1 MNAQTSIDR
10 APATAFDDG
19 KSRAEADINRWA
31 ELKSANERPMH
42 ERMWEDIA
50 RLIRPQRGGFTQ
62 TDPAGR
68 TLEKPLSSAPIHAHG
83 NFAAGLYGT
92 LTNPA
97 NQWCGLATNDPDDLT
112 NHEHALWLD
121 TVTSRVLAS
130 FQPSVS
136 TFYTA
141 AQQVYGDIAA
151 FGNAAQYDE
160 ILEDERKIL
169 DITLSLAEIVMEIDA
184 FGRVVEVV
192 RRFMLTPVQAMGMFK
207 RDDDRLPEKL
217 RELAI
222 KGDMTRIAFYHRVG
236 RNEEFRKGRLGPAGK
251 RWYSRYSTECDCTL
265 IRVRGYDEMPF
276 YAPRWDVDTGHTYGT
291 GPAFAALASARL
303 HNRMTDAT
311 IRAAQRAA
319 DPTIMA
325 PDRGDWPLNGKIL
338 PGQVVYGAMNL
349 QGKPMLQPL
358 DVAGR
363 LQLTLQERQEVMQEI
378 RDAFHYTL
386 MNLAGR
392 TGMTATEVMAITEER
407 QRLWAPHQGRVQ
419 EEYLAPKVARRF
431 ALLWKAGQIPPPP
444 KGLAGKELTVIY
456 KSAAAAA
463 QRSVEGNAV
472 LRILQDITPLA
483 QISPDAAQRLA
494 DRLDPDGALEILM
507 EARGAPAKL
516 IRSREDADARTEA
529 RAQQQQAA
537 QTAQMMQAGAG
548 MVKDLA
554 GAQAQMAP
562 QGQGAAA

>member
-1 MNAQTSIDR
+1 MNAVTQKS
-10 APATAFDDG
+10 AFDDG
-19 KSRAEADINRWA
+19 RTRTEQDIARWA
-31 ELKSANERPMH
+31 ELKTDRSQH
-42 ERMWEDIA
+42 ERMWEEIA
-50 RLIRPQRGGFTQ
+50 RLIRPQRGGFGL

-68 TLEKPLSSAPIHAHG
+68 QMEKPLSSAPIHAHG

-97 NQWCGLATNDPDDLT
+97 NRWCGLATNDPDDMKV
-112 NHEHALWLD
+112 HENALWLD
-121 TVTSRVLAS
+121 TASNRVLAS

-151 FGNAAQYDE
+151 FGNAAQFDE
-160 ILEDERKIL
+160 LQTAERRIL
-169 DITLSLAEIVMEIDA
+169 DVTISLAEICYDIDA

-192 RRFMLTPVQAMGMFK
+192 RRFMLTAEQAIGMF
-207 RDDDRLPEKL
+207 RQPDDRLPTKL
-217 RELAI
+217 TEMAE
-222 KGDMTRIAFYHRVG
+222 KGDRTRMAFYQRIG
-236 RNEEFRKGRLGPAGK
+236 RNDAFRPGRLGAAGK
-251 RWYSRYSTECDCTL
+251 RWYSRYSTECDSAL
-265 IRVRGYDEMPF
+265 IRVKGYDEMPF

-291 GPAFAALASARL
+291 GPAFAALASTRL

-319 DPTIMA
+319 DPTILA

-338 PGQVVYGAMNL
+338 PGQIVYGAMNM
-349 QGKPMLQPL
+349 QGQAMLQPL

-407 QRLWAPHQGRVQ
+407 QRLWAPHQGRLQ
-419 EEYLAPKVARRF
+419 EEYLARKVARRF
-431 ALLWKAGQIPPPP
+431 AMLWKAGQIPPPP
-444 KGLAGKELTVIY
+444 EGLKGKELTVIY

-463 QRSVEGNAV
+463 QQSFEGNAA
-472 LRILQDITPLA
+472 LRILQDIAPLA
-483 QISPDAAQRLA
+483 QISPTAAERLG
-494 DRLDPDGALEILM
+494 DRLDPDGMLEILM
-507 EARGAPAKL
+507 QARGAPASL
-516 IRSREDADARTEA
+516 LRSREDADALAEGRN
-529 RAQQQQAA
+529 QQKAA
-537 QTAQMMQAGAG
+537 MQTVGTMQAGAG
-548 MVKDLA
+548 MLKDLA

-562 QGQGAAA
+562 QGAAA

>member
-1 MNAQTSIDR
+1 MNALT
-10 APATAFDDG
+10 PAAAFEGGKTTAEG
-19 KSRAEADINRWA
+19 DIARWT
-31 ELKSANERPMH
+31 ELKTERQQH
-42 ERMWEDIA
+42 EQLWTDIA
-50 RLIRPQRGGFTQ
+50 RLIRPQRGGFGL

-68 TLEKPLSSAPIHAHG
+68 QMEKPLSSAPIHAHG

-97 NQWCGLATNDPDDLT
+97 NRWCGLATNDPDDMKV
-112 NHEHALWLD
+112 HENALWLD
-121 TVTSRVLAS
+121 TASNRVLAS

-151 FGNAAQYDE
+151 FGNAAQFDE
-160 ILEDERKIL
+160 LQTAERRIL
-169 DITLSLAEIVMEIDA
+169 DVTISLAEICYDIDA
-184 FGRVVEVV
+184 FGLVVEVV
-192 RRFMLTPVQAMGMFK
+192 RRFMLTAEQAIGMF
-207 RDDDRLPEKL
+207 REPDDRLPKKL
-217 RELAI
+217 TEMAE
-222 KGDMTRIAFYHRVG
+222 KGDRTRMAFYQRIG
-236 RNEEFRKGRLGPAGK
+236 RNDAFRPGRLGAAGK
-251 RWYSRYSTECDCTL
+251 RWYSRYSTECDTAL
-265 IRVRGYDEMPF
+265 IRVKGYDEMPF

-291 GPAFAALASARL
+291 GPAFAALASTRL

-319 DPTIMA
+319 DPTILA

-349 QGKPMLQPL
+349 RGEAMLQPL

-407 QRLWAPHQGRVQ
+407 QRLWAPHQGRLQ
-419 EEYLAPKVARRF
+419 EEYLARKVARRF
-431 ALLWKAGQIPPPP
+431 AMLWKAGQIPPPP
-444 KGLAGKELTVIY
+444 EGLKGKELTVVY

-463 QRSVEGNAV
+463 QQSFEGNAA
-472 LRILQDITPLA
+472 LRILQDIAPLA
-483 QISPDAAQRLA
+483 QISPAAAERLG
-494 DRLDPDGALEILM
+494 DRLDPDGMLEVLM
-507 EARGAPAKL
+507 QARGAPASL
-516 IRSREDADARTEA
+516 LRSREDADALAEGRN
-529 RAQQQQAA
+529 QQKAAA
-537 QTAQMMQAGAG
+537 QTVGTMQAGAG
-548 MVKDLA
+548 MLKDLA

-562 QGQGAAA
+562 QGAAA

>member
-1 MNAQTSIDR
+1 MNAVTPKS
-10 APATAFDDG
+10 AFDDG
-19 KSRAEADINRWA
+19 RTRTEQDIARWA
-31 ELKSANERPMH
+31 ELKTDRSQH
-42 ERMWEDIA
+42 ERMWEEIA
-50 RLIRPQRGGFTQ
+50 RLIRPQRGGFGL

-68 TLEKPLSSAPIHAHG
+68 QMEKPLSSAPIHAHG

-97 NQWCGLATNDPDDLT
+97 NRWCGLATNDPDDMKE
-112 NHEHALWLD
+112 HENALWLD
-121 TVTSRVLAS
+121 TASNRVLAS

-151 FGNAAQYDE
+151 FGNAAQFDE
-160 ILEDERKIL
+160 LQTAERRIL
-169 DITLSLAEIVMEIDA
+169 DVTISLAEICYDIDA

-192 RRFMLTPVQAMGMFK
+192 RRFMLTAEQAIGMF
-207 RDDDRLPEKL
+207 RQPDDRLPTKL
-217 RELAI
+217 TEMAE
-222 KGDMTRIAFYHRVG
+222 KGDRTRMAFYQRIG
-236 RNEEFRKGRLGPAGK
+236 RNDAFRPGRLGAAGK
-251 RWYSRYSTECDCTL
+251 RWYSRYSTECDSAL
-265 IRVRGYDEMPF
+265 IRVKGYDEMPF

-291 GPAFAALASARL
+291 GPAFAALASTRL

-311 IRAAQRAA
+311 IRSAQRAA
-319 DPTIMA
+319 DPTILA

-338 PGQVVYGAMNL
+338 PGQIVYGAMNM
-349 QGKPMLQPL
+349 QGQAMLQPL

-407 QRLWAPHQGRVQ
+407 QRLWAPHQGRLQ
-419 EEYLAPKVARRF
+419 EEYLARKVARRF
-431 ALLWKAGQIPPPP
+431 AMLWKAGQIPPPP
-444 KGLAGKELTVIY
+444 EGLKGKELTVIY

-463 QRSVEGNAV
+463 QQSFEGNAA
-472 LRILQDITPLA
+472 LRILQDIAPLA
-483 QISPDAAQRLA
+483 QISPTAAERLG
-494 DRLDPDGALEILM
+494 DRLDPDGMLEILM
-507 EARGAPAKL
+507 QARGAPASL
-516 IRSREDADARTEA
+516 LRSREDADALAEGRN
-529 RAQQQQAA
+529 QQKAA
-537 QTAQMMQAGAG
+537 MQTVGTMQAGAG
-548 MVKDLA
+548 MLKDLA

-562 QGQGAAA
+562 QGAAA

>member
-1 MNAQTSIDR
+1 MNALT
-10 APATAFDDG
+10 PAAAFEDG
-19 KSRAEADINRWA
+19 KTTAEKDIARWA
-31 ELKSANERPMH
+31 ELKTERSQH
-42 ERMWEDIA
+42 EQLWTDIA
-50 RLIRPQRGGFTQ
+50 RLIRPQRGGFGL

-68 TLEKPLSSAPIHAHG
+68 QLEKPLSSAPIHAHG

-97 NQWCGLATNDPDDLT
+97 NRWCGLATNDPDDMKV
-112 NHEHALWLD
+112 HENALWLD
-121 TVTSRVLAS
+121 TASNRVLAS

-151 FGNAAQYDE
+151 FGNAAQFDE
-160 ILEDERKIL
+160 MQPEERRIL
-169 DITLSLAEIVMEIDA
+169 DVTISLAEICYDIDA
-184 FGRVVEVV
+184 FGLVVEVV
-192 RRFMLTPVQAMGMFK
+192 RRFMLTAEQAIGMF
-207 RDDDRLPEKL
+207 RQPDDRLPAKL
-217 RELAI
+217 AEMAE
-222 KGDMTRIAFYHRVG
+222 KGDRTRMAFYQRIG
-236 RNEEFRKGRLGPAGK
+236 RNDAFRPGRLGAAGK
-251 RWYSRYSTECDCTL
+251 RWYSRYSTECDSAL
-265 IRVRGYDEMPF
+265 IRVKGYDEMPF

-291 GPAFAALASARL
+291 GPAFAALASTRL

-319 DPTIMA
+319 DPTILA

-349 QGKPMLQPL
+349 QGNPMLQPL

-363 LQLTLQERQEVMQEI
+363 LNLTLQERQEVMQEI

-407 QRLWAPHQGRVQ
+407 QRLWAPHQGRLQ
-419 EEYLAPKVARRF
+419 EEYLARKVARRF
-431 ALLWKAGQIPPPP
+431 AMLWKAGQIPPPP
-444 KGLAGKELTVIY
+444 EGLKGKELTVVY

-463 QRSVEGNAV
+463 QQSFEGNAA
-472 LRILQDITPLA
+472 LRILQDIAPLA
-483 QISPDAAQRLA
+483 QISPAAAERLG
-494 DRLDPDGALEILM
+494 DRLDPDGMLEVLM
-507 EARGAPAKL
+507 QARGAPASL
-516 IRSREDADARTEA
+516 LRSREDADALADGRQREK
-529 RAQQQQAA
+529 AA
-537 QTAQMMQAGAG
+537 MQTVGTMQAGAG
-548 MVKDLA
+548 MLKDLA

-562 QGQGAAA
+562 QGVAA

>member
-1 MNAQTSIDR
+1 MNALNL
-10 APATAFDDG
+10 AAFEDG
-19 KSRAEADINRWA
+19 KTRAERDIARWG
-31 ELKSANERPMH
+31 ELKTARSQH
-42 ERMWEDIA
+42 ERMWEEIA
-50 RLIRPQRGGFTQ
+50 RLIRPQRGGFGQ

-68 TLEKPLSSAPIHAHG
+68 ILEKPLSSAPIHANS

-97 NQWCGLATNDPDDLT
+97 NRWCGLASSDPEANK
-112 NHEHALWLD
+112 NHENRLWLD
-121 TVTSRVLAS
+121 RVSDIVLNS
-130 FQPSVS
+130 FQPSIS

-141 AQQVYGDIAA
+141 AHQVYGDIAA

-160 ILEDERKIL
+160 ILMDERKIL
-169 DITLSLAEIVMEIDA
+169 DVTVSLAEIVFEIDA
-184 FGRVVEVV
+184 FGRVTEVV
-192 RRFMLTPVQAMGMFK
+192 RRFMLTPEQALGMF
-207 RDDDRLPEKL
+207 RQPDDQVPEKL
-217 RELAI
+217 RTLAT
-222 KGDMTRIAFYHRVG
+222 KGDRSRIAFYHRVG
-236 RNEEFRKGRLGPAGK
+236 RNDAFRKGRLGPDGK

-265 IRVRGYDEMPF
+265 IRVKGYDEMPF
-276 YAPRWDVDTGHTYGT
+276 FAPRWDVDTGHSYGT
-291 GPAFAALASARL
+291 GPAYAAIASARL
-303 HNRMTDAT
+303 HNRMTDST
-311 IRAAQRAA
+311 LRAAQRAA

-363 LQLTLQERQEVMQEI
+363 LQLTLEERQEVMQEI

-407 QRLWAPHQGRVQ
+407 QRLWAPHQGRLQ
-419 EEYLAPKVARRF
+419 EEYLAPKVGRRF

-444 KGLAGKELTVIY
+444 EGLKGTELQVVY

-483 QISPDAAQRLA
+483 QLSPDAAQRLA
-494 DRLDPDGALEILM
+494 DRLDPDGALEVLI
-507 EARGAPAKL
+507 EARGAPAAL
-516 IRSREDADARTEA
+516 IRSREEADARTAA
-529 RAQQQQAA
+529 RQQQQQQA
-537 QTAQMMQAGAG
+537 QTMAAMQAGTG
-548 MVKDLA
+548 MLKDVA
-554 GAQAQMAP
+554 GATAQLAP
-562 QGQGAAA
+562 QGQGSAA

>member
-1 MNAQTSIDR
+1 MNALTPS
-10 APATAFDDG
+10 AAFEDG
-19 KSRAEADINRWA
+19 KTRAERDIARWA
-31 ELKSANERPMH
+31 ELKTDRSQH

-50 RLIRPQRGGFTQ
+50 RLIRPQRGGFGQ

-68 TLEKPLSSAPIHAHG
+68 QLEKPLSSAPIHANS

-97 NQWCGLATNDPDDLT
+97 NRWCGLTSSDPEANR
-112 NHEHALWLD
+112 NHENRLWLD
-121 TVTSRVLAS
+121 RVTDIVLNS
-130 FQPSVS
+130 FQPQIS

-141 AQQVYGDIAA
+141 AHQVYGDIAA

-160 ILEDERKIL
+160 VLEDERKIL
-169 DITLSLAEIVMEIDA
+169 DVTISLAEICYDVDA
-184 FGRVVEVV
+184 FGRVSEVV
-192 RRFMLTPVQAMGMFK
+192 RRFMLTPEQALGLF
-207 RDDDRLPEKL
+207 RRSDDQLPEELRKL
-217 RELAI
+217 AD
-222 KGDMTRIAFYHRVG
+222 KGDRARIAFYHRVG
-236 RNEEFRKGRLGPAGK
+236 RNDTFRKGRLGPDGK
-251 RWYSRYSTECDCTL
+251 RWYSRYSTECGPTL
-265 IRVRGYDEMPF
+265 IRVKGYDEMPF
-276 YAPRWDVDTGHTYGT
+276 FAPRWDVDTGHSYGT
-291 GPAFAALASARL
+291 GPAYAAIASARL

-325 PDRGDWPLNGKIL
+325 PDRGDWPLNGKIR
-338 PGQVVYGAMNL
+338 PGEVVYGAMNL
-349 QGKPMLQPL
+349 QGKPMMQPL
-358 DVAGR
+358 DVSGR
-363 LQLTLQERQEVMQEI
+363 LQLTLEERQEVMQEI

-407 QRLWAPHQGRVQ
+407 QRLWAPHQGRLQ

-444 KGLAGKELTVIY
+444 EGLKGTELQVVY

-472 LRILQDITPLA
+472 LRILQDIAPLA
-483 QISPDAAQRLA
+483 QISPEAAQRLG
-494 DRLDPDGALEILM
+494 DRLDPDGALEILV
-507 EARGAPAKL
+507 EARGAPASL
-516 IRSREDADARTEA
+516 IRSREEADALTQA
-529 RAQQQQAA
+529 RQQQQQAA
-537 QTAQMMQAGAG
+537 QATQMMQAGTG

-554 GAQAQMAP
+554 GAQAQLTP

>member
-1 MNAQTSIDR
+1 MNAITQIDR
-10 APATAFDDG
+10 APAAAFEGGKTTAEG
-19 KSRAEADINRWA
+19 DIARWA
-31 ELKSANERPMH
+31 ELKTDRSQH
-42 ERMWEDIA
+42 EQLWTDIA
-50 RLIRPQRGGFTQ
+50 RLIRPQRGGFGL

-68 TLEKPLSSAPIHAHG
+68 QMEKPLSSAPIHAHG

-97 NQWCGLATNDPDDLT
+97 NRWCGLATNDPDDMKVHK
-112 NHEHALWLD
+112 NALWLD
-121 TVTSRVLAS
+121 TASNRVLAS

-151 FGNAAQYDE
+151 FGNAAQFDE
-160 ILEDERKIL
+160 IQPAERRIL
-169 DITLSLAEIVMEIDA
+169 DVTISLAEICYDIDA
-184 FGRVVEVV
+184 FGLVVEVV
-192 RRFMLTPVQAMGMFK
+192 RRFMLTAEQAIGMF
-207 RDDDRLPEKL
+207 RQPDDRLPPKL
-217 RELAI
+217 V
-222 KGDMTRIAFYHRVG
+222 DMAQKSDRTRMAFYQRIG
-236 RNEEFRKGRLGPAGK
+236 RNDAFRPGRLGAAGK

-265 IRVRGYDEMPF
+265 IRVKGYDEMPF

-291 GPAFAALASARL
+291 GPAFAALASTRL

-319 DPTIMA
+319 DPTILA

-338 PGQVVYGAMNL
+338 PGQVVYGAMNM
-349 QGKPMLQPL
+349 QGQAMLQPL

-407 QRLWAPHQGRVQ
+407 QRLWAPHQGRLQ
-419 EEYLAPKVARRF
+419 EEYLARKVARRF
-431 ALLWKAGQIPPPP
+431 AMLWKAGQIPPPP
-444 KGLAGKELTVIY
+444 EGLKGKELTVVY

-463 QRSVEGNAV
+463 QRSMEGNAA
-472 LRILQDITPLA
+472 LRLLQDIGPLA
-483 QISPDAAQRLA
+483 QISPAAAQRL
-494 DRLDPDGALEILM
+494 DERLDPDTMMEVLL
-507 EARGAPAKL
+507 EARGAPAAL
-516 IRSREDADARTEA
+516 LRSREDADARAQA
-529 RAQQQQAA
+529 RNQEKAA
-537 QTAQMMQAGAG
+537 MQTVGTMQAGAG
-548 MVKDLA
+548 MLKDLA

-562 QGQGAAA
+562 QGAAA

>member
-1 MNAQTSIDR
+1 MNAYTPV
-10 APATAFDDG
+10 AAKTGAAFEDG
-19 KSRAEADINRWA
+19 KSRAEQDIARWA
-31 ELKSANERPMH
+31 ELKTDRSQH
-42 ERMWEDIA
+42 ERLWEDIA
-50 RLIRPQRGGFTQ
+50 RLIRPQRGGFGQ

-68 TLEKPLSSAPIHAHG
+68 ILEKPLSSAPIHAHN

-97 NQWCGLATNDPDDLT
+97 NQWCGLATNDPDDLE
-112 NHEHALWLD
+112 NHDHKLWLD
-121 TVTSRVLAS
+121 TVSARVLAS
-130 FQPSVS
+130 FQPSIS

-141 AQQVYGDIAA
+141 AQQIYGDIAA

-169 DITLSLAEIVMEIDA
+169 DVTISLAEIVMEIDA
-184 FGRVVEVV
+184 FGRVTEVV
-192 RRFMLTPVQAMGMFK
+192 RRFMLTPEQALGMF
-207 RDDDRLPEKL
+207 RRADDQLPDKL
-217 RELAI
+217 RELAE
-222 KGDMTRIAFYHRVG
+222 KGDRTRHAFYHRVG
-236 RNEEFRKGRLGPAGK
+236 RNDTFRKGRLGPDGK
-251 RWYSRYSTECDCTL
+251 RWYSRYSTECGMAL

-291 GPAFAALASARL
+291 GPAYAALASARL
-303 HNRMTDAT
+303 HHRMTDAT

-319 DPTIMA
+319 DPTILA

-349 QGKPMLQPL
+349 QGKPMMQPL
-358 DVAGR
+358 DVSGR

-407 QRLWAPHQGRVQ
+407 QRLWAPHQGRIQ

-431 ALLWKAGQIPPPP
+431 AMLWKAGQIPPPP
-444 KGLAGKELTVIY
+444 EGLAGKELTVVY

-463 QRSVEGNAV
+463 QESVQGNAV
-472 LRILQDITPLA
+472 LRILQDIAPLA
-483 QISPDAAQRLA
+483 QISPEAAQRLG

-507 EARGAPAKL
+507 AARGAPAKL
-516 IRSREDADARTEA
+516 VRSREEADARTEA
-529 RAQQQQAA
+529 RQQQQA
-537 QTAQMMQAGAG
+537 QMQQLAAMKEGTG

-554 GAQAQMAP
+554 GAGAAM
-562 QGQGAAA
+562 QGQGVAA

>member
-1 MNAQTSIDR
+1 MNALTPK
-10 APATAFDDG
+10 AAFEDG
-19 KSRAEADINRWA
+19 STRAEKDIARWA
-31 ELKSANERPMH
+31 ELKTDRSQH
-42 ERMWEDIA
+42 EQMWEDIA
-50 RLIRPQRGGFTQ
+50 RLIRPQRGGFGL

-68 TLEKPLSSAPIHAHG
+68 TLEKPLSSAPIHAHS

-97 NQWCGLATNDPDDLT
+97 NQWCGLSTNDPDDLQI
-112 NHEHALWLD
+112 HEHRLWLD
-121 TVTSRVLAS
+121 TASARVLAS

-141 AQQVYGDIAA
+141 AQQIYGDIAA

-169 DITLSLAEIVMEIDA
+169 DITVSLAEIVMEIDA

-192 RRFMLTPVQAMGMFK
+192 RRFMLTPEQAMSMF
-207 RDDDRLPEKL
+207 RRADDQLPGKLVEMAQKGERTRL
-217 RELAI
+217 
-222 KGDMTRIAFYHRVG
+222 AFYHRVG
-236 RNEEFRKGRLGPAGK
+236 RNESFRKGRLGPDGK
-251 RWYSRYSTECDCTL
+251 RWYSRYSTECEMTL
-265 IRVRGYDEMPF
+265 IRVRGYDDMPF

-303 HNRMTDAT
+303 HHRMTDAT

-319 DPTIMA
+319 DPTILA
-325 PDRGDWPLNGKIL
+325 PDRGDWPLNGTIQ
-338 PGQVVYGAMNL
+338 PGKVVYGAMNL
-349 QGKPMLQPL
+349 QGRPMLQPL
-358 DVAGR
+358 DVSGR

-431 ALLWKAGQIPPPP
+431 AMLWKAGQIPPPP
-444 KGLAGKELTVIY
+444 KGLAGKELQVVY

-483 QISPDAAQRLA
+483 QMSPDAAQRLA
-494 DRLDPDGALEILM
+494 DRLDPDGALEILI
-507 EARGAPAKL
+507 EARGAPARL
-516 IRSREDADARTEA
+516 IRSREEADARTEA
-529 RAQQQQAA
+529 RMQQQQ
-537 QTAQMMQAGAG
+537 QMQAMQAMQAGTG

-562 QGQGAAA
+562 AEGATA

>member
-1 MNAQTSIDR
+1 MNAL
-10 APATAFDDG
+10 TAASAFEDG
-19 KSRAEADINRWA
+19 KTRAEKDIARWA
-31 ELKSANERPMH
+31 ELRTDRSQH
-42 ERMWEDIA
+42 EQMWEDIA
-50 RLIRPQRGGFTQ
+50 RLIRPQRGGFGL

-68 TLEKPLSSAPIHAHG
+68 QLEKPLSSAPIHAHS

-97 NQWCGLATNDPDDLT
+97 NQWCGLSTNDPDDLK
-112 NHEHALWLD
+112 NHKHRLWLD
-121 TVTSRVLAS
+121 MASARVLAS

-141 AQQVYGDIAA
+141 AQQIYGDLAA

-160 ILEDERKIL
+160 IVISDRKIL
-169 DITLSLAEIVMEIDA
+169 DITVSLSEIVMEIDA
-184 FGRVVEVV
+184 YGLVVEVV
-192 RRFMLTPVQAMGMFK
+192 RRFMLTPEQALSMF
-207 RDDDRLPEKL
+207 RQPDDQLPEKL
-217 RELAI
+217 NELAA
-222 KGDMTRIAFYHRVG
+222 KGDRTRHAFYHRVG
-236 RNEEFRKGRLGPAGK
+236 RNDTFRKGRLGPNGK
-251 RWYSRYSTECDCTL
+251 RWYSRYSTECGMGL
-265 IRVRGYDEMPF
+265 IRVKGYDEMPF

-303 HNRMTDAT
+303 HHRMTDAT

-325 PDRGDWPLNGKIL
+325 PDRGDWPLNGKIR
-338 PGQVVYGAMNL
+338 PGEVVYGAMNI

-431 ALLWKAGQIPPPP
+431 AMLWKAGQIPPPP
-444 KGLAGKELTVIY
+444 PGLAGKELQVIY

-483 QISPDAAQRLA
+483 QISPEAAARLGE
-494 DRLDPDGALEILM
+494 RLDPDGTLEVLL
-507 EARGAPAKL
+507 EARGAPARML
-516 IRSREDADARTEA
+516 RSREDADARTEA
-529 RAQQQQAA
+529 RRQQQEAA
-537 QTAQMMQAGAG
+537 QTMAAMQAGTG

-554 GAQAQMAP
+554 GAGAQMGG
-562 QGQGAAA
+562 QGQGGAA